1 VPDRKVVA
9 VKVSAIIVTRGNVDL
24 RPVLDSLPPEWEHV
38 VWSNGGG
45 WDGEATVAVRDAGRK
60 KVGSFDRCTDV
71 GADLSVYG
79 RYAAIEHASGDV
91 IYVQDDDCVVSDPQA
106 IVADWQ
112 AETVAGFDGVVCNMP
127 EPWRSQPF
135 YAEHGLVGFGAAF
148 HRDAPK
154 RAFDIFAG
162 YNAKNAPRTDIELG
176 SWPEA
181 RPWFLRTC
189 DVVFTTLTPRVLVD
203 VPHESFDYAWD
214 ADRMWRQPDHQS
226 ERERMLDLVL
236 QVART

>member
-1 VPDRKVVA
+1 VGA
-9 VKVSAIIVTRGNVDL
+9 LNVSAIIVTRGNVPL
-24 RPVLDSLPPEWEHV
+24 TPILDSLPREWERLI
-38 VWSNGGG
+38 WNNADEGGHPYCEIQQPG
-45 WDGEATVAVRDAGRK
+45 KPEGRF
-60 KVGSFDRCTDV
+60 VTDLPN
-71 GADLSVYG
+71 LSVYG
-79 RYAAIEHASGDV
+79 RYAAIEYASGDV
-91 IYVQDDDCVVSDPQA
+91 IYVQDDDCIVSHPDW
-106 IVADWQ
+106 IVQHYKNCVDIPVRWPDYPLG
-112 AETVAGFDGVVCNMP
+112 TPPVVCNMP

-214 ADRMWRQPDHQS
+214 ADRMWRQPDHQG

-236 QVART
+236 QVARAR